1 MKNYPTSM
9 LEKYPAISDLE
20 KRAQGRIPEVAWAYL
35 SSGTG
40 DELAVD
46 RNRQAFNKIQ
56 YNPTFMHGEQS
67 VDLSTNVLG
76 EKYDLPFGI
85 APVGLSGLIW
95 PGAEMLLA
103 KTAKEY
109 NIPYCLST
117 VATQTPETIGPIS
130 QENSWFQLYTPRK
143 KEIRT
148 DILKRAKQAGF
159 KTLVVTADVPYP
171 SRRERTKRAGLR
183 TPPKLTAKFVWGALT
198 NPAWTKQVMKHGLP
212 KLKTVIQY
220 AESKEATKVFE
231 ELRSGFGG
239 TLSWEYLKE
248 LRDEWKGHLIL
259 KGITHPDDASTAIE
273 IGVDAI
279 VVSNHGGRQF
289 DAVPP
294 AIDVLPIIKKA
305 VGDKTTLM
313 FDSGIRSGLDII
325 KAYQL
330 GAEYVFLGRG
340 FLIGVAALGKHGAKH
355 VCEILK
361 EDLKAN
367 LLQLGIENMADVK
380 DLKQFVRSMI

>member
-1 MKNYPTSM
+1 MMKPYPTSM

-20 KRAQGRIPEVAWAYL
+20 KKAKRRIPAVAWAYL

-46 RNRQAFNKIQ
+46 RNREALNRIQ
-56 YNPTFMHGEQS
+56 YNPRFMHGEQS
-67 VDLSTNVLG
+67 VDLTTSVLG
-76 EKYDLPFGI
+76 KKYDLPFGI
-85 APVGLSGLIW
+85 APVGLSGLMW
-95 PGAEMLLA
+95 PGAEMILA
-103 KTAKEY
+103 KTAKDY

-143 KEIRT
+143 REIRM
-148 DILKRAKQAGF
+148 DILERIKKAGY

-183 TPPKLTAKFVWGALT
+183 TPPKLTAKFLWGGIS
-198 NPAWTKQVMKHGLP
+198 NPAWTRQVLKHGLP

-220 AESKEATKVFE
+220 AESKQATKVFE

-248 LRDEWKGHLIL
+248 LRDEWDGHLIL
-259 KGITHPDDASTAIE
+259 KGITHPEDALTAIKV
-273 IGVDAI
+273 GVDAI

-294 AIDVLPIIKKA
+294 AIDLLPIIKDA

-325 KAYQL
+325 KAYQI

-340 FLIGVAALGKHGAKH
+340 FLSGVAALGNEGANH

-361 EDLKAN
+361 EDLIAN
-367 LLQLGIENMADVK
+367 LLQLGIEDISGIKN
-380 DLKQFVRSMI
+380 LKQFYP